1 MNSLNKW
8 SVVSGRWSE
17 ISFSWPPTTDHWP
30 LIKIMAQKNQ
40 TFESSLGELEKI
52 VRKLEDGDLSLEE
65 SLKLFEDGV
74 RISREC
80 QERLSQAE
88 RRIEILLKDEKG
100 SPILQEINSDTL
112 DEPPQPKIKRRIV
125 FDEEQDESPF

>member
-1 MNSLNKW
+1 
-8 SVVSGRWSE
+8 
-17 ISFSWPPTTDHWP
+17 
-30 LIKIMAQKNQ
+30 MAKNQ

-74 RISREC
+74 RLSREC
-80 QERLSQAE
+80 QERLNAAE

-100 SPILQEINSDTL
+100 NPILQEISGDQSDVPA
-112 DEPPQPKIKRRIV
+112 EPKIKRRIV
-125 FDEEQDESPF
+125 FDDDDDNESPF